1 MVGAIFSHSQ
11 PGLSHLLKEGNIKQL
26 KVIVPANIDPSAYLE
41 RTVCKE
47 LDHLPLDYPRA
58 LVQERNVF
66 KGVSLDF
73 YFNRKYPLV
82 RHVFSWKDEGD
93 ENEGEKQ
100 LEVNGHTE
108 KQQACNNGS
117 RTEVDHGNNDIEN
130 NVLMQIKPSPSA
142 EYPSV
147 LVTGKTPIARIAKIH
162 NYRTESLSVFIVPH
176 QESKECLSLLPEVV
190 RKQLS
195 KPTSLKNAAL
205 HLALYHKR
213 ETFRPSLDKL
223 KGTNLEEKGTSF
235 IYYLHVCKPE
245 ADLKVMLQDPEA
257 KLSPFLYSENFQLN
271 WYKEQKLGA
280 LSGLEKVISEEEG
293 KQYKRMVFFRDSLAW
308 AGFYKHIHAE
318 VYVMSAEDLKNE
330 PHLEVLNGIILANI
344 QRKTKCSIVIT
355 DRLPWSLDQIIQ
367 RDVRK
372 LAFPDGNSEPIVRV
386 GFLDKNSHKSAKSI
400 PFFTI
405 NPWSQ
410 AQCYQSQHHI
420 VSVNTSKHTVSG
432 IGVEPCMH
440 LIRDEMDIMEE
451 ISTKD
456 SNEVIGHITHSHR
469 PRPSQAH
476 SSESTCLEIYL
487 KQIGHK
493 VTYTPY
499 SVDEVLDCL
508 IGNSLVQ
515 QLKDI
520 ASSKDVAHMEIIPV
534 LLKQKAVGRSI
545 CSLTPTKS
553 AASKA
558 DIDVYIHRNKCLQVG
573 DKKVQSAKFIVR
585 KARTMTVDIT
595 LEVSV
600 DSKPLSLKLTECLDR
615 RGSCGQTVADHI
627 YSICS
632 KKDAWFH
639 ARKRTVGEV
648 LYIFLREEKALLAIQ
663 SLPLFLSF
671 PMIKCNIIHYLTT
684 ILVDSSRDLQEA
696 HVYVPS
702 FELAPI
708 FINQKKLSIHVGS
721 LAMHLFPTCDIDQQM
736 IKIEGDCTLNGIL
749 PMKFTCNSMADSQK
763 DVKFFFANALP
774 AEEVFELFGV
784 SIAPASLN
792 HPISGFGLNNKVTC
806 EGGFVLSQLLQNTEE
821 SSFSSIFFGVEFC
834 SEIEHLLPATLS
846 HIKHA
851 KLKTVVHFPSAQT
864 PMLGL
869 EASFTSNLEVLNS
882 PKIESVM
889 LECCLSVCPSITD
902 GDYVYEVTVRQY
914 SNQYELQECQGMSVY
929 AIISALSGTLGKNV
943 TEEIGKIP
951 EIGDQI
957 LNRVSLRKI
966 VLRLLNREIVGFE
979 LHATISELDI
989 IPGKISVNDCTLN
1002 IFYSKEGLKIECSG
1016 NLVFLRHHKYSVH
1029 FSLPTTEEKGKLSF
1043 SNYDSGLVFKDLMQE
1058 FGWLSHDVKSNPVLA
1073 EVLDLVVR
1081 KVTIDL
1087 HFTPEDAKLRIT
1099 ASDVK
1104 IFQEKLGIGLVT
1116 FQGIELDVSTKLKNG
1131 KFITAFSLG
1140 ASISDALYA
1149 QLKYDPEGH
1158 NMTGQVRVM
1167 FSKSASAMDVMQ
1179 LFQASTNSYENMKGI
1194 IQKDFMDVFNSDL
1207 NILTQPG
1214 LTASLSVS
1222 IGLPSEHAK
1231 YYSLEHLKLEME
1243 DALKICYGNYS
1254 YVLNSFEF
1262 EYVKKSHSKHVASTS
1277 HLSLAVHKLNSKENM
1292 TLDFDFTSKK
1302 DDSNFFT
1309 AEVEAGPQGGF
1320 LKLSSAI
1327 DLARAAVPEL
1337 PKFDARLP
1345 PIFDIELL
1353 SGSITFNVRPF
1364 FQPTAFDINIL
1375 IQEWQ
1380 VFDDPGLTVN
1390 KVTLKTT
1397 WESGNY
1403 LQLTFTDCSLTFFG
1417 HKLELTGRLTSEEV
1431 YIESCSAQKLPESNP
1446 THFNSILKDC
1456 TPKTEPQPVLPTNIG
1471 LPPMEVELKEL
1482 IIQLQEEKRK
1492 FRINTSVVAR
1502 SPWMVKLGLQTIPV
1516 HELGGALEW
1525 EKLKNKTQY
1534 KAFLYGTVKL
1544 FGMQVDME
1552 MLLGKN
1558 IDSVV
1563 SAAVTHPQYL
1573 HYGQVAD
1580 NLLCSEAIVPHDQY
1594 NPNNSVLSE
1603 LVPSTMQDIS
1613 FVSASTALNVT
1624 QKQFFL
1630 SSKVQGWGT
1639 GSLLMGYLVDKNE
1652 MDYIVS
1658 LSLDDGI
1665 KFGRFSKSLAFVDEL
1680 VLLRS
1685 VDVLVSSTDV
1695 EQLSDIT
1702 DKFSHSFSQSW
1713 VCKQLQK
1720 PFYESKLLSS
1730 PELAYPIQ
1738 TGTTIYAEIDISQ
1751 SKGCISKLLQL
1762 GDISSLER
1770 DMSIVTYIGS
1780 AKTNTDLEIHAWIP
1794 RILLFEMLKF
1804 SELHLLYRVNNA
1816 SEFELTGTVELH
1828 LNVSESMPDS
1838 VINFVGKLSVNPEFA
1853 KFNTQSCLDI
1863 VSQPCGIHVQV
1874 NHLELALKMYL
1885 NGEIP
1890 DVFVSGKLKI
1900 DCIDLICKFLLKG
1913 IIFKVFQICLVPS
1926 LRLSDL
1932 FSCCAFDWPI
1942 ELDIVF
1948 KEGRFYYAAA
1958 DITFEEDGVPFRYEE
1973 EYHLE
1978 GVITLIN
1985 IDFRIKVDFLSNQS
1999 DMVISGTS
2007 VKQISFGFAKI
2018 TGQHPHTHEGPA
2030 LKYRVS
2036 EKSLALT
2043 LGVEILKH
2051 PCFEGELKYMFQDDS
2066 VEGIIRCP
2074 WPFLWTDNPSMKVRW
2089 SKEDGFQI
2097 IDFLLFGDVPGFSLL
2112 GAIAKFTKIIYNI
2125 VRGTLS
2131 WSVKLRI
2138 KTDKN
2143 PNPQKHLVKLVL
2155 CGEIVINVIGL
2166 EMKVFPLPK
2175 VPILLPRMD
2184 DFSIAKLPQYI
2195 LKGLWDSIGPICKS
2209 LQDYI
2214 HPWTLLMKT
2223 GELILNSV
2231 KGAVKAV
2238 VNVAKKVGQDVKKV
2252 CRGIRKFFGYSAFIV
2267 DVDNGMVLGYICGG
2281 KAGQPL
2287 NNLEY
2292 VVEHF
2297 GPILAV
2303 NAIGEMAHDVH
2314 KHFKSCISAQQ
2325 YEREDSCEEVDGE
2338 KMELEKDLEE
2348 LKGKAEE
2355 LSETLTIVAD
2365 KVLTVTHV
2373 SVKVVNGRNGG
2384 KKISVQ
2390 WFVYNCEEKKFYTE
2404 DKGDIEYHIKI
2415 TATVLKGED
2424 IETVPVYDDIF
2435 IDKEE
2440 EEQLQSEECTSHNQ
2454 NASEVGLTPTIQTV
2468 QQDVGL
2474 VADIVKEEQLQPL
2487 TEEDALVGDSQ
2498 EDKDS
2503 ETTDK
2508 QEESAE
2514 PDQQPI
2520 PKKCITFST
2529 LFDPKILEHTVC
2541 INASIQPKV
2550 TLQVK
2555 MLSPD
2560 KIASEE
2566 HLIDPDRLEA
2576 GDTSWTIDAKKE
2588 IESNGRIN
2596 EVTLEGKRVFEQHII
2611 KPDSEIKVQFTAQC
2625 DHQEDGLTVTGDVTP
2640 VPEAHCY
2647 LVQLVDGADTTVIIK
2662 QCQLLP
2668 PKLHYEMV
2676 ALLSDFSE
2684 TSTGPYH
2691 ISVIAL
2697 RADLSTCSAFTYSEL
2712 KIDRYSP
2719 PENLTETLPNLDS
2732 SDSDIVRLEWKHP
2745 KSSKHKSD
2753 EDRTEEVSAAA
2764 DPQEPQQEE
2773 KASEGIESIHSDA
2786 LMAVPEES
2794 TCLAGQEKAPD
2805 EPTRLDPP
2813 GDDNHGISPTKSA
2826 AAEPGDQK
2834 QSQKGDHFYILTI
2847 TGVHVK
2853 KAKEDTKFEA
2863 VCIDNLEVSEEA
2875 FKIIVPVYVE
2885 QDSHKQSVGHEFSLI
2900 NLLKTKEPELQD
2912 GPLLF
2917 QCQVI
2922 TNGLSRIHSM
2932 PKSFSEFVLLAHP
2945 TDLKV
2950 ATLKPQRAG
2959 LHIGW
2964 EYCAHAIG
2972 YRAELVDQHTKKIA
2986 FAKVLKCGT
2995 GSHGDAVL
3003 FKNDLKDIPFTDTG
3017 RGYRLQMYSLGFDQE
3032 LIRCLKPT
3040 VADGIFHVMPVEL
3053 QYLDDSQV
3061 VRVKFRPFTLNTETE
3076 YIVELYQITGD
3087 STDEPQHLIDKKIYD
3102 HEVCNETV
3110 TDFPLK
3116 KWQHLLQ
3123 SGDLVVAWVCS
3134 IASSDPG
3141 VTYFGAPQEEVCMM
3155 DSPKLK
3161 SSFVYYPDGTTSG
3174 MKLTWSDVTKAQGY
3188 QYGYYRSDKNEYV
3201 SLMET
3206 QDREITIDF
3215 NGSSLEQL
3223 AHEGSCQFQVYVT
3236 AFGKPGAFVVSGALT
3251 VDTNKLQCITS
3262 SSLEERGA
3270 VVFTSITLERMWR
3283 KHLIDHAFSHYFSLV
3298 INPQHFLFPSGKLFP
3313 TCISIPKKLK
3323 DKFWKKETQLFGN
3336 GKATRIFCS
3345 LKIIIA
3351 LQKRRHLL
3359 YI

>member
-1 MVGAIFSHSQ
+1 M
-11 PGLSHLLKEGNIKQL
+11 
-26 KVIVPANIDPSAYLE
+26 
-41 RTVCKE
+41 
-47 LDHLPLDYPRA
+47 
-58 LVQERNVF
+58 
-66 KGVSLDF
+66 
-73 YFNRKYPLV
+73 
-82 RHVFSWKDEGD
+82 
-93 ENEGEKQ
+93 
-100 LEVNGHTE
+100 
-108 KQQACNNGS
+108 
-117 RTEVDHGNNDIEN
+117 
-130 NVLMQIKPSPSA
+130 
-142 EYPSV
+142 
-147 LVTGKTPIARIAKIH
+147 
-162 NYRTESLSVFIVPH
+162 
-176 QESKECLSLLPEVV
+176 
-190 RKQLS
+190 
-195 KPTSLKNAAL
+195 
-205 HLALYHKR
+205 
-213 ETFRPSLDKL
+213 
-223 KGTNLEEKGTSF
+223 
-235 IYYLHVCKPE
+235 
-245 ADLKVMLQDPEA
+245 
-257 KLSPFLYSENFQLN
+257 
-271 WYKEQKLGA
+271 
-280 LSGLEKVISEEEG
+280 
-293 KQYKRMVFFRDSLAW
+293 
-308 AGFYKHIHAE
+308 
-318 VYVMSAEDLKNE
+318 
-330 PHLEVLNGIILANI
+330 
-344 QRKTKCSIVIT
+344 
-355 DRLPWSLDQIIQ
+355 
-367 RDVRK
+367 
-372 LAFPDGNSEPIVRV
+372 
-386 GFLDKNSHKSAKSI
+386 
-400 PFFTI
+400 
-405 NPWSQ
+405 
-410 AQCYQSQHHI
+410 
-420 VSVNTSKHTVSG
+420 
-432 IGVEPCMH
+432 
-440 LIRDEMDIMEE
+440 
-451 ISTKD
+451 
-456 SNEVIGHITHSHR
+456 
-469 PRPSQAH
+469 
-476 SSESTCLEIYL
+476 
-487 KQIGHK
+487 
-493 VTYTPY
+493 
-499 SVDEVLDCL
+499 
-508 IGNSLVQ
+508 
-515 QLKDI
+515 
-520 ASSKDVAHMEIIPV
+520 
-534 LLKQKAVGRSI
+534 
-545 CSLTPTKS
+545 
-553 AASKA
+553 
-558 DIDVYIHRNKCLQVG
+558 
-573 DKKVQSAKFIVR
+573 
-585 KARTMTVDIT
+585 
-595 LEVSV
+595 
-600 DSKPLSLKLTECLDR
+600 
-615 RGSCGQTVADHI
+615 
-627 YSICS
+627 
-632 KKDAWFH
+632 
-639 ARKRTVGEV
+639 
-648 LYIFLREEKALLAIQ
+648 
-663 SLPLFLSF
+663 
-671 PMIKCNIIHYLTT
+671 
-684 ILVDSSRDLQEA
+684 
-696 HVYVPS
+696 
-702 FELAPI
+702 
-708 FINQKKLSIHVGS
+708 
-721 LAMHLFPTCDIDQQM
+721 
-736 IKIEGDCTLNGIL
+736 
-749 PMKFTCNSMADSQK
+749 
-763 DVKFFFANALP
+763 
-774 AEEVFELFGV
+774 
-784 SIAPASLN
+784 
-792 HPISGFGLNNKVTC
+792 
-806 EGGFVLSQLLQNTEE
+806 
-821 SSFSSIFFGVEFC
+821 
-834 SEIEHLLPATLS
+834 
-846 HIKHA
+846 
-851 KLKTVVHFPSAQT
+851 
-864 PMLGL
+864 
-869 EASFTSNLEVLNS
+869 
-882 PKIESVM
+882 
-889 LECCLSVCPSITD
+889 
-902 GDYVYEVTVRQY
+902 
-914 SNQYELQECQGMSVY
+914 
-929 AIISALSGTLGKNV
+929 
-943 TEEIGKIP
+943 
-951 EIGDQI
+951 
-957 LNRVSLRKI
+957 
-966 VLRLLNREIVGFE
+966 
-979 LHATISELDI
+979 
-989 IPGKISVNDCTLN
+989 
-1002 IFYSKEGLKIECSG
+1002 
-1016 NLVFLRHHKYSVH
+1016 
-1029 FSLPTTEEKGKLSF
+1029 
-1043 SNYDSGLVFKDLMQE
+1043 
-1058 FGWLSHDVKSNPVLA
+1058 
-1073 EVLDLVVR
+1073 
-1081 KVTIDL
+1081 
-1087 HFTPEDAKLRIT
+1087 
-1099 ASDVK
+1099 
-1104 IFQEKLGIGLVT
+1104 
-1116 FQGIELDVSTKLKNG
+1116 
-1131 KFITAFSLG
+1131 
-1140 ASISDALYA
+1140 
-1149 QLKYDPEGH
+1149 
-1158 NMTGQVRVM
+1158 
-1167 FSKSASAMDVMQ
+1167 
-1179 LFQASTNSYENMKGI
+1179 
-1194 IQKDFMDVFNSDL
+1194 
-1207 NILTQPG
+1207 
-1214 LTASLSVS
+1214 
-1222 IGLPSEHAK
+1222 
-1231 YYSLEHLKLEME
+1231 
-1243 DALKICYGNYS
+1243 
-1254 YVLNSFEF
+1254 
-1262 EYVKKSHSKHVASTS
+1262 
-1277 HLSLAVHKLNSKENM
+1277 
-1292 TLDFDFTSKK
+1292 
-1302 DDSNFFT
+1302 
-1309 AEVEAGPQGGF
+1309 
-1320 LKLSSAI
+1320 
-1327 DLARAAVPEL
+1327 
-1337 PKFDARLP
+1337 
-1345 PIFDIELL
+1345 
-1353 SGSITFNVRPF
+1353 
-1364 FQPTAFDINIL
+1364 
-1375 IQEWQ
+1375 
-1380 VFDDPGLTVN
+1380 
-1390 KVTLKTT
+1390 
-1397 WESGNY
+1397 
-1403 LQLTFTDCSLTFFG
+1403 
-1417 HKLELTGRLTSEEV
+1417 
-1431 YIESCSAQKLPESNP
+1431 
-1446 THFNSILKDC
+1446 
-1456 TPKTEPQPVLPTNIG
+1456 
-1471 LPPMEVELKEL
+1471 
-1482 IIQLQEEKRK
+1482 
-1492 FRINTSVVAR
+1492 
-1502 SPWMVKLGLQTIPV
+1502 
-1516 HELGGALEW
+1516 
-1525 EKLKNKTQY
+1525 
-1534 KAFLYGTVKL
+1534 
-1544 FGMQVDME
+1544 
-1552 MLLGKN
+1552 
-1558 IDSVV
+1558 
-1563 SAAVTHPQYL
+1563 
-1573 HYGQVAD
+1573 
-1580 NLLCSEAIVPHDQY
+1580 
-1594 NPNNSVLSE
+1594 
-1603 LVPSTMQDIS
+1603 
-1613 FVSASTALNVT
+1613 
-1624 QKQFFL
+1624 
-1630 SSKVQGWGT
+1630 
-1639 GSLLMGYLVDKNE
+1639 
-1652 MDYIVS
+1652 
-1658 LSLDDGI
+1658 
-1665 KFGRFSKSLAFVDEL
+1665 
-1680 VLLRS
+1680 
-1685 VDVLVSSTDV
+1685 
-1695 EQLSDIT
+1695 
-1702 DKFSHSFSQSW
+1702 
-1713 VCKQLQK
+1713 
-1720 PFYESKLLSS
+1720 
-1730 PELAYPIQ
+1730 
-1738 TGTTIYAEIDISQ
+1738 
-1751 SKGCISKLLQL
+1751 
-1762 GDISSLER
+1762 
-1770 DMSIVTYIGS
+1770 
-1780 AKTNTDLEIHAWIP
+1780 
-1794 RILLFEMLKF
+1794 
-1804 SELHLLYRVNNA
+1804 
-1816 SEFELTGTVELH
+1816 
-1828 LNVSESMPDS
+1828 
-1838 VINFVGKLSVNPEFA
+1838 
-1853 KFNTQSCLDI
+1853 
-1863 VSQPCGIHVQV
+1863 
-1874 NHLELALKMYL
+1874 
-1885 NGEIP
+1885 
-1890 DVFVSGKLKI
+1890 
-1900 DCIDLICKFLLKG
+1900 
-1913 IIFKVFQICLVPS
+1913 
-1926 LRLSDL
+1926 
-1932 FSCCAFDWPI
+1932 
-1942 ELDIVF
+1942 
-1948 KEGRFYYAAA
+1948 
-1958 DITFEEDGVPFRYEE
+1958 
-1973 EYHLE
+1973 
-1978 GVITLIN
+1978 
-1985 IDFRIKVDFLSNQS
+1985 
-1999 DMVISGTS
+1999 
-2007 VKQISFGFAKI
+2007 
-2018 TGQHPHTHEGPA
+2018 
-2030 LKYRVS
+2030 
-2036 EKSLALT
+2036 
-2043 LGVEILKH
+2043 
-2051 PCFEGELKYMFQDDS
+2051 
-2066 VEGIIRCP
+2066 
-2074 WPFLWTDNPSMKVRW
+2074 
-2089 SKEDGFQI
+2089 
-2097 IDFLLFGDVPGFSLL
+2097 
-2112 GAIAKFTKIIYNI
+2112 
-2125 VRGTLS
+2125 
-2131 WSVKLRI
+2131 
-2138 KTDKN
+2138 
-2143 PNPQKHLVKLVL
+2143 
-2155 CGEIVINVIGL
+2155 
-2166 EMKVFPLPK
+2166 
-2175 VPILLPRMD
+2175 
-2184 DFSIAKLPQYI
+2184 
-2195 LKGLWDSIGPICKS
+2195 KGLWDSIGPICKS

-2231 KGAVKAV
+2231 KGAKAV

-3251 VDTNKLQCITS
+3251 VDTNKLQCIKT
-3262 SSLEERGA
+3262 
-3270 VVFTSITLERMWR
+3270 IW
-3283 KHLIDHAFSHYFSLV
+3283 I
-3298 INPQHFLFPSGKLFP
+3298 
-3313 TCISIPKKLK
+3313 
-3323 DKFWKKETQLFGN
+3323 
-3336 GKATRIFCS
+3336 
-3345 LKIIIA
+3345 
-3351 LQKRRHLL
+3351 
-3359 YI
+3359 